1 MGKQCSLIAN
11 SMVEKWEVMKQ
22 VMEFYRD
29 VEPFLRE
36 NNDLSP
42 ATREHLMNI
51 FDNPDEATDLE
62 LELAALIDAGA
73 PFVSATYY
81 LVGDGPLVFS
91 CYKRLSTVAHSV
103 GIDAYP
109 NVEAMARCRADGNMA
124 VYN

>member
-1 MGKQCSLIAN
+1 
-11 SMVEKWEVMKQ
+11 
-22 VMEFYRD
+22 MELYGD

-51 FDNPDEATDLE
+51 FDNLDEAVDLE

-81 LVGDGPLVFS
+81 LEGEGPLVFS
-91 CYKRLSTVAHSV
+91 CYERLSTVT
-103 GIDAYP
+103 GIL
-109 NVEAMARCRADGNMA
+109 
-124 VYN
+124 